1 MKRLLDLVL
10 IALLLGAFGV
20 GAYEIG
26 RRVDHLSN
34 QAASQDSEL
43 NQTTATVRAT
53 QHHSNKT
60 PYFVVGGV
68 AIGVA
73 AIALG
78 SAVSGM
84 RKGRRREHW
93 RAT

>member
-1 MKRLLDLVL
+1 VKRVLDIVL
-10 IALLLGAFGV
+10 IVVILCAAGF

-43 NQTTATVRAT
+43 NQTTATVRT
-53 QHHSNKT
+53 VQHHSNKT
-60 PYFVVGGV
+60 PYFIVGGV
-68 AIGVA
+68 AVGVA

-78 SAVSGM
+78 SAVEGM
-84 RKGRRREHW
+84 RKGRRRQRWH
-93 RAT
+93 AT